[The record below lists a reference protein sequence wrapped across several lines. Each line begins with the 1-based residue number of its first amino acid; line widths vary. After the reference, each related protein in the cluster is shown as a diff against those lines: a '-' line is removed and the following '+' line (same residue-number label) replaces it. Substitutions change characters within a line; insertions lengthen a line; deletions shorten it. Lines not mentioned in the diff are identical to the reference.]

1 MDQSALHRRAERLA
15 TAWLATGCL
24 VAVGVMVGVLGDA
37 AAPLVSLAGLGGMI
51 TGIALHRPKPMSP
64 WLGMAVAMLCFMAGG
79 VLRVMCGTLGDMS
92 STRSILPDLATLPGY
107 LLGALALARLV
118 AVLLPDSDRLPAVID
133 SGAAAVAM
141 FILAW
146 VFVIEPLT
154 HRPNVSATAVGLQLL
169 YPVASVVMVSIA
181 ARLAFVTFS
190 QNSRTLRLVFVSL
203 CLSLLGDLLY
213 LVADSGIAHVSSRW
227 LDVPYLLAF
236 TAFPAAMLHPDL
248 AGVGSVRSSVRSI
261 SRRRAAFVTVAIA
274 APSLIVVLWTGHDTL
289 DRWVLGPAVLLLLVL
304 VAARMGH
311 ALVEASRHQARFA
324 YLASHD
330 ELTGLPNRRE
340 IRRRLLDEGDAAS
353 MIAAVIDVD
362 RFQLVNDTFDHDL
375 GDALIRLVADRIA
388 GLCGTDWVVGHAG
401 GAQYL
406 AIGAASEGP
415 ALFERLEHLRVKLAD
430 RYEVNGSEFRV
441 TASIGVASE
450 GGSERA
456 RLLRDAD
463 TAMYQA
469 KARGGD
475 CVVAFD
481 ARMHERSVRR
491 LRLEHDLRGA
501 IERNELE
508 VYYQPL
514 VQLPDESIRG
524 FEALV
529 RWHHPVLGAV
539 APLDFIPIA
548 EDTGLIGPVGAWVL
562 DRAVRQLATWRH
574 ALPGGNRLLMSVNVS
589 PRQLRDPEF
598 VLQVQ
603 RSLDRHDVPAS
614 RLVLEVTE
622 SLLMENP
629 IAADAVLQQL
639 RSVGAQ
645 IAIDDFGT
653 GFSSLAYLNRFKIDI
668 VKIDRAFVSNVDGDG
683 SESSLV
689 AAIVAMARALGLAT
703 VAEGIETDAQLKT
716 LIDLGVSAGQGYRW
730 SKPLPAGEVPALV
743 ERLTIRGG
751 HLRVVDR

>member
-274 APSLIVVLWTGHDTL
+274 APSLIVVVWTGHDTL

-311 ALVEASRHQARFA
+311 ALGEASRHQARFA

-388 GLCGTDWVVGHAG
+388 GLCGADWVVGHAG

-529 RWHHPVLGAV
+529 RWHHPVLGARLHTDRRGHRAHRTRRCVGARPRGPPARHV
-539 APLDFIPIA
+539 APRAPGWESSA
-548 EDTGLIGPVGAWVL
+548 HVGERVATPVARPRVRAAGATEP
-562 DRAVRQLATWRH
+562 R
-574 ALPGGNRLLMSVNVS
+574 S
-589 PRQLRDPEF
+589 PRRARVPTGTGGDRVAAHGEPDRSGCRAATTALGRRPDRDRRFRHRVLVARVPEP
-598 VLQVQ
+598 LQ
-603 RSLDRHDVPAS
+603 DRHRQDRP
-614 RLVLEVTE
+614 
-622 SLLMENP
+622 
-629 IAADAVLQQL
+629 
-639 RSVGAQ
+639 SV
-645 IAIDDFGT
+645 
-653 GFSSLAYLNRFKIDI
+653 R
-668 VKIDRAFVSNVDGDG
+668 
-683 SESSLV
+683 
-689 AAIVAMARALGLAT
+689 
-703 VAEGIETDAQLKT
+703 
-716 LIDLGVSAGQGYRW
+716 
-730 SKPLPAGEVPALV
+730 V
-743 ERLTIRGG
+743 ERR
-751 HLRVVDR
+751 R

>member
-456 RLLRDAD
+456 ACCATPTPRCTRPRRAAVIASSRSTQECTSARSAGCVSNTTYAARSSATSSRCTTSPWSSCRTSRFAVSRRSSVGITRSSARWLRSTSYRSPRTPGSSDP
-463 TAMYQA
+463 
-469 KARGGD
+469 
-475 CVVAFD
+475 
-481 ARMHERSVRR
+481 SVRGCSTAR
-491 LRLEHDLRGA
+491 SASSPRGA
-501 IERNELE
+501 TRSR
-508 VYYQPL
+508 V
-514 VQLPDESIRG
+514 G
-524 FEALV
+524 
-529 RWHHPVLGAV
+529 
-539 APLDFIPIA
+539 IA
-548 EDTGLIGPVGAWVL
+548 CSC
-562 DRAVRQLATWRH
+562 R
-574 ALPGGNRLLMSVNVS
+574 
-589 PRQLRDPEF
+589 
-598 VLQVQ
+598 
-603 RSLDRHDVPAS
+603 
-614 RLVLEVTE
+614 
-622 SLLMENP
+622 
-629 IAADAVLQQL
+629 
-639 RSVGAQ
+639 
-645 IAIDDFGT
+645 
-653 GFSSLAYLNRFKIDI
+653 
-668 VKIDRAFVSNVDGDG
+668 
-683 SESSLV
+683 
-689 AAIVAMARALGLAT
+689 
-703 VAEGIETDAQLKT
+703 
-716 LIDLGVSAGQGYRW
+716 
-730 SKPLPAGEVPALV
+730 
-743 ERLTIRGG
+743 
-751 HLRVVDR
+751 